1 MTPVGHSLMG
11 LAIGCAVVPRD
22 FNRRQTA
29 LTLMTFVALA
39 NTPDWPLPG
48 WGHDRYDVSH
58 SIFVTIAIVVI
69 AAGVTTVW
77 LRRTPYFRWR
87 LIAGGAVAWLS
98 HLLLDTLYDGRKG
111 LAMFWPVSDARVSL
125 PIPCFRT
132 MQLSPLVS
140 AHNASVFA
148 IEAIVYGSIL
158 GIVLFGRQWI
168 ERRPCATSQSA

>member
-1 MTPVGHSLMG
+1 MG

>member
-1 MTPVGHSLMG
+1 MG

-29 LTLMTFVALA
+29 LTLAAFVALA
-39 NTPDWPLPG
+39 NAPDWPLPG

-77 LRRTPYFRWR
+77 LRRTPYFCWR

-148 IEAIVYGSIL
+148 IEAIVYGGIL

-168 ERRPCATSQSA
+168 ERRRCATSQSA